1 MPTPYTTEPMLLES
15 LRGQQYV
22 VLRPLAG
29 VARFY
34 EREQSDA
41 LARLP
46 DGTPH
51 PITGHVTLRGFF
63 EPERVASL
71 RDVVAAWA
79 GSTPPIEVRIDA
91 VDGFPPPFQIL
102 ITRLARTDSLV
113 EAYSR
118 LTDSLDATDFRRIG
132 ELPLDDWVFHI
143 SLAYAGGLSEI
154 EWSEALAAIARN
166 VPSPPNEIVSC
177 VDFVWYDETG
187 EHIDSFPLA
196 RS

>member
-1 MPTPYTTEPMLLES
+1 MPTPYMTKPTLLES

-22 VLRPLAG
+22 VLRPTAA
-29 VARFY
+29 VRTFF
-34 EREQSDA
+34 EREQAGA
-41 LARLP
+41 LERLP

-51 PITGHVTLRGFF
+51 PRTGHVTLRGFF
-63 EPERVASL
+63 EPERVTAL
-71 RDVVAAWA
+71 RDLIATWA

-102 ITRLARTDSLV
+102 IARSARTDSLV

-118 LTDSLDATDFRRIG
+118 LTDSLDTTDFSRIG
-132 ELPLDDWVFHI
+132 ELSLDDWVFHL
-143 SLAYAGGLSEI
+143 SLAYAGGLAEN

-166 VPSPPNEIVSC
+166 VHAPPSEFVSC
-177 VDFVWYDETG
+177 VDFVWYDDAG
-187 EHIDSFPLA
+187 EHIDKLPLM